1 MSLTICSNNKLVK
14 NSASIDFEWL
24 PYKGVYSHEKTKL
37 TAAAFCTN
45 QGTRIVLHIS
55 QFEKL
60 SYPNPER
67 QLILALLR
75 YLNKFDLTFGWYTT
89 GVAKYD
95 ESTGDYLEGKD
106 SDFFILDKRC
116 EFHNIVSPIAYNKSG
131 SSTFLYDRSR
141 KHIDLCKVYGKEII
155 QKGVFNDKYRT
166 LHLEE
171 VGEALLGVG
180 KVKDSNGNNEITG
193 DTAHLLP
200 VDEQINYVKRDV
212 EITMMLACYN
222 NSMVLRIMEFI
233 ALYSEMDYIITCHTG
248 ITKWYANI
256 YDKMIERDEC
266 TLQSSEHKIPK
277 QEIAGGNSIEP
288 KRGFYRNEPIDE
300 LDVKGMYPTIA
311 IEHNISF
318 ETVNCRCCQNNPN
331 ARIPAEVMDEINERL
346 QKKGLPNRIEPYWIC
361 QQRNGAF
368 PTKLKKL
375 IKERERYQK
384 LVNQEL
390 AKSKEQQ
397 QQELINYYEAR
408 QLALKLLANAG
419 YGAFARKEFAYSD
432 YRVSE
437 IITGYGRIIHKQ
449 MEKIGFENYSFQTI
463 YGFTDSIFIRH
474 SIVDNTII
482 TDSSKEH
489 VTNFLEDCQHQINV
503 KIEHKNRFLFTIIFD
518 KKNRYIAWTGNSED
532 RPILKNLDG
541 MSRKYPTWIKQQIE
555 KIATHLITKSNV
567 NDVISIIKQAFGDL
581 DYGRFDAKDM
591 QFTELLDKNPDQYPN
606 DKDIRVKVL
615 GLELGTTKGE
625 LVYWYESLVNRRG
638 YSTKIKDLS
647 IKKYKQILWDKIEDM
662 LEIAG
667 YNVTKMKQ
675 DLLYEP
681 DSMVITRNSKYRI

>member
-1 MSLTICSNNKLVK
+1 MGLNICSNNKLVR
-14 NSASIDFEWL
+14 NSASVDFEWI
-24 PYKGVYSHEKTKL
+24 PYKGVYSDEKTRL

-45 QGTRIVLHIS
+45 QGTRIILHIS
-55 QFEKL
+55 QFEK

-67 QLILALLR
+67 QLILAIIR
-75 YLNKFDLTFGWYTT
+75 YLDKFDLTFGWYTT

-95 ESTGDYLEGKD
+95 ENTGDYLDGRD
-106 SDFFILDKRC
+106 SDFLILDKRC
-116 EFHNIVSPIAYNKSG
+116 EFHNIPSPITYSKSG
-131 SSTFLYDRSR
+131 SSTFLYDRCR

-166 LHLEE
+166 LQLDE
-171 VGEALLGVG
+171 VSGALLDVGKFKDSEGDEVSGEA
-180 KVKDSNGNNEITG
+180 
-193 DTAHLLP
+193 AHLLQ
-200 VDEQINYVKRDV
+200 VGEQINYVKRDA

-222 NSMVLRIMEFI
+222 NCMVLRIMEFI
-233 ALYSEMDYIITCHTG
+233 AFYSEMDYIITCHTG

-256 YDKMIERDEC
+256 YNKMIERDEC

-277 QEIAGGNSIEP
+277 QEIGGGNSIEP
-288 KRGFYRNEPIDE
+288 KRGFYKSEPIDE

-318 ETVNCRCCQNNPN
+318 ETVNCRCCQDNPN
-331 ARIPAEVMDEINERL
+331 VRIPAEVMNEINQRL

-375 IKERERYQK
+375 IRERERYQQ

-390 AKSKEQQ
+390 AKPKEQQ
-397 QQELINYYEAR
+397 QHEMISYYEAR

-437 IITGYGRIIHKQ
+437 IITGYGRLIHKQ
-449 MEKIGFENYSFQTI
+449 MEKMGFEWYGFQTVF
-463 YGFTDSIFIRH
+463 GFTDSIFIRH
-474 SIVDNTII
+474 AAAGNTIT

-489 VTNFLEDCQHQINV
+489 IAQFLEDCQNQLNV

-518 KKNRYIAWTGNSED
+518 KKNRYIAWIGNSAD

-555 KIATHLITKSNV
+555 KIATHLITNSND
-567 NDVISIIKQAFGDL
+567 DVIPVIKQAFEDL
-581 DYGRFDAKDM
+581 DYGRFEAKDM
-591 QFTELLDKNPDQYPN
+591 QFTEQLDKSPNQYPN

-615 GLELGTTKGE
+615 GLELCATKGE
-625 LVYWYESLVNRRG
+625 LIYWYESLSNKRG

-647 IKKYKQILWDKIEDM
+647 IKKYKQILWDKMEDM
-662 LEIAG
+662 LEIAE
-667 YNVTKMKQ
+667 YNVAKIKQ
-675 DLLYEP
+675 DLLYE
-681 DSMVITRNSKYRI
+681 SESGMIITSNSRK

>member
-1 MSLTICSNNKLVK
+1 MSLKISSNNKLVR

-24 PYKGVYSHEKTKL
+24 PYKGVYSHKKTKL

-60 SYPNPER
+60 PHPNPER
-67 QLILALLR
+67 QLILAIIR

-95 ESTGDYLEGKD
+95 PEAGDYLDGRD

-116 EFHNIVSPIAYNKSG
+116 ELHKIESPIAYSKSR
-131 SSTFLYDRSR
+131 SSTFLYDRNR

-166 LHLEE
+166 LQLDE
-171 VGEALLGVG
+171 VGEALLDVG
-180 KVKDSNGNNEITG
+180 KFKDSKDNEITG
-193 DTAHLLP
+193 EAAHLLP
-200 VDEQINYVKRDV
+200 VEDQINYIKRDA

-222 NSMVLRIMEFI
+222 NCMVLRIMEFI

-277 QEIAGGNSIEP
+277 QEIGGGNSIES

-318 ETVNCRCCQNNPN
+318 ETVNCRRCQENPN
-331 ARIPAEVMDEINERL
+331 ARIPSEVMDEINERL
-346 QKKGLPNRIEPYWIC
+346 QKKGLPNRIDSYWIC

-368 PTKLKKL
+368 PMKLKKL
-375 IKERERYQK
+375 INEREHYQQ
-384 LVNQEL
+384 LVNQEII
-390 AKSKEQQ
+390 KPKEQQ
-397 QQELINYYEAR
+397 QHELINYYEAR

-437 IITGYGRIIHKQ
+437 IITGYGRLIPKQ
-449 MEKIGFENYSFQTI
+449 MEKWVLSIMVFKLYLGLQTR
-463 YGFTDSIFIRH
+463 YLSDMP
-474 SIVDNTII
+474 VLTI
-482 TDSSKEH
+482 
-489 VTNFLEDCQHQINV
+489 LQ
-503 KIEHKNRFLFTIIFD
+503 
-518 KKNRYIAWTGNSED
+518 
-532 RPILKNLDG
+532 
-541 MSRKYPTWIKQQIE
+541 QQI
-555 KIATHLITKSNV
+555 L
-567 NDVISIIKQAFGDL
+567 
-581 DYGRFDAKDM
+581 
-591 QFTELLDKNPDQYPN
+591 
-606 DKDIRVKVL
+606 
-615 GLELGTTKGE
+615 
-625 LVYWYESLVNRRG
+625 
-638 YSTKIKDLS
+638 
-647 IKKYKQILWDKIEDM
+647 
-662 LEIAG
+662 
-667 YNVTKMKQ
+667 
-675 DLLYEP
+675 
-681 DSMVITRNSKYRI
+681 

>member
-1 MSLTICSNNKLVK
+1 VSLKICSNNKLVR
-14 NSASIDFEWL
+14 NSASVDFEWL
-24 PYKGVYSHEKTKL
+24 PYKGVYSHKKTKL

-45 QGTRIVLHIS
+45 LGIRIVLHIS

-67 QLILALLR
+67 QLILTILR
-75 YLNKFDLTFGWYTT
+75 YLDKFDLIFGWYTT

-95 ESTGDYLEGKD
+95 ENTGDYLDGRD

-116 EFHNIVSPIAYNKSG
+116 EFHNIASPVAYSKSV

-171 VGEALLGVG
+171 VGQALLGVG
-180 KVKDSNGNNEITG
+180 KFKDSKGNEISG
-193 DTAHLLP
+193 DVAHLLP
-200 VDEQINYVKRDV
+200 VDEQINYVKRDA

-222 NSMVLRIMEFI
+222 NCMVLRIMEFI
-233 ALYSEMDYIITCHTG
+233 ALYCEMDYIITCHTG

-288 KRGFYRNEPIDE
+288 KRGFYRNETIDE

-318 ETVNCRCCQNNPN
+318 ETVNCRCCKDNPK
-331 ARIPAEVMDEINERL
+331 ARIPSEVMDEINERL
-346 QKKGLPNRIEPYWIC
+346 QKKEPPNRIETYWIC
-361 QQRNGAF
+361 QQRKGAF
-368 PTKLKKL
+368 PTKLRYL
-375 IKERERYQK
+375 IRERERYQQ

-390 AKSKEQQ
+390 AKTKEQQ
-397 QQELINYYEAR
+397 QKELISYYEAR

-437 IITGYGRIIHKQ
+437 IITGYGRLIHKQ
-449 MEKIGFENYSFQTI
+449 MEKIGFERYGFQTVF
-463 YGFTDSIFIRH
+463 GFTDSIFIRH
-474 SIVDNTII
+474 NDSANTTII
-482 TDSSKEH
+482 DSSKEH
-489 VTNFLEDCQHQINV
+489 ITQFLRDCQNQLNV
-503 KIEHKNRFLFTIIFD
+503 KIEHKNRFLFTIFFD
-518 KKNRYIAWTGNSED
+518 KKNRYITWTGKLED

-541 MSRKYPTWIKQQIE
+541 RSRKYPKWIKQQIE
-555 KIATHLITKSNV
+555 KIAICLITKPNI
-567 NDVISIIKQAFGDL
+567 DVIPLIKQAFEDL
-581 DYGRFDAKDM
+581 DYGRFEVKDM
-591 QFTELLDKNPDQYPN
+591 QFTSQLDKNPNQYPN
-606 DKDIRVKVL
+606 DKDIKVKVL
-615 GLELGTTKGE
+615 GLELVVGKGE
-625 LVYWYESLVNRRG
+625 LVYWYESLANKRG
-638 YSTKIKDLS
+638 YSTKVKDLS
-647 IKKYKQILWDKIEDM
+647 VRKYKQILWDKIKDT
-662 LEIAG
+662 LGIAG
-667 YNVTKMKQ
+667 YDTTAIEQ
-675 DLLYEP
+675 ELIIDE
-681 DSMVITRNSKYRI
+681 KYDPCLSLSVGVVQ